1 MGQPEEVATVALF
14 LASEDSSFVNGLE
27 LFVDGGMTAIPY
39 FSRSSKSWPES
50 WITGCPLHI
59 SYERA
64 IAVTAHGQ
72 NSLEFLVVL
81 PH

>member
-1 MGQPEEVATVALF
+1 MNVPLLFEVFERVGT
-14 LASEDSSFVNGLE
+14 
-27 LFVDGGMTAIPY
+27 
-39 FSRSSKSWPES
+39 ES